1 MHTHGETIQLLE
13 EQIKELQDRLS
24 TSDGKLKASIKKEL
38 KISEDRVKSLHNKIG
53 QLNKH
58 VKELEDEID
67 RLTE

>member
-24 TSDGKLKASIKKEL
+24 TSDGKLNASIKKEL

-58 VKELEDEID
+58 VKEFEAEID

>member
-24 TSDGKLKASIKKEL
+24 TSDEKLKASMGKNL
-38 KISEDRVKSLHNKIG
+38 MISEDRVKTLQNKIG

-58 VKELEDEID
+58 IKELEDEID
-67 RLTE
+67 RLEE

>member
-24 TSDGKLKASIKKEL
+24 TSDEKLKASMGKNL
-38 KISEDRVKSLHNKIG
+38 MISEDRVKTLQNKVG

-58 VKELEDEID
+58 IKELEDEID
-67 RLTE
+67 RLEE